1 VCLVKSWKNICP
13 LTAKQYTESLS
24 ARFLQKKIAQL
35 LQIFLNVS
43 TSGSTTLTILSREQH
58 VIISVDFSEAF
69 DVVSHPKLF
78 ARLNSYGIRG
88 IVAQF

>member
-1 VCLVKSWKNICP
+1 MPTYSETIYWIAVS
-13 LTAKQYTESLS
+13 TFS
-24 ARFLQKKIAQL
+24 AKKIAQL

-88 IVAQF
+88 IVAQFWHG